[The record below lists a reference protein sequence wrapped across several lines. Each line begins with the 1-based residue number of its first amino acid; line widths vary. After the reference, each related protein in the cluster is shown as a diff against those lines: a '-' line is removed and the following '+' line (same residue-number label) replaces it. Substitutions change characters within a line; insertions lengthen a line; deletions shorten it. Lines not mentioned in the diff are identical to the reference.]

1 MKTANPPVY
10 TFKSHLR
17 LYWILWL
24 SYLGVCFILWSTPRY
39 FAQPIR
45 SNLPVIYML
54 GVWFPV
60 MFLNL
65 YEGKRLMTYLRLHH
79 FDKWTELTTV
89 LGFGPGNV
97 NGFRSIPWLFSSDTL
112 DDPMLGVIKMDYR
125 RFIYLVLT
133 VFFTFP
139 LFCIVFST

>member
-1 MKTANPPVY
+1 
-10 TFKSHLR
+10 
-17 LYWILWL
+17 
-24 SYLGVCFILWSTPRY
+24 
-39 FAQPIR
+39 
-45 SNLPVIYML
+45 
-54 GVWFPV
+54 

-79 FDKWTELTTV
+79 FDKWTGLTTV
-89 LGFGPGNV
+89 FGFGPGNV

-112 DDPMLGVIKMDYR
+112 DDPLLGVIKMDYR

-133 VFFTFP
+133 LFLTFP